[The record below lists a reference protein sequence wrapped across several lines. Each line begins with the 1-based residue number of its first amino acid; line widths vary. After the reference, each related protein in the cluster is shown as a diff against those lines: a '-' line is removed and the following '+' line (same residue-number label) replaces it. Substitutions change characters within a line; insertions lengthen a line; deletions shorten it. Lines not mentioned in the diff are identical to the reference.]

1 MQDKGRLIILEGF
14 DRTGKDHL
22 LNTFHQRHANDSDY
36 RAYFQVIPEDMPK
49 YREEPE
55 AFRQFLIKHIGKQV
69 DDLVNFKNNG
79 IKVQMLVR
87 LLLTDAVYSTLFSRE
102 EVVNR
107 FHQKVFDNFNV
118 ENNIFL
124 FKDYNEYLK
133 RLQIIGDTTIEY
145 QEGEFYKVNQL
156 YLDKAKYFETI
167 GATTKVF
174 WLNGEDF
181 LDQFIEEVENKV
193 K

>member
-124 FKDYNEYLK
+124 LEVYRNIVTRLMWTAARPKDYQHPLQRLTSTK
-133 RLQIIGDTTIEY
+133 RS
-145 QEGEFYKVNQL
+145 
-156 YLDKAKYFETI
+156 
-167 GATTKVF
+167 ATTSPTPFPFSIK
-174 WLNGEDF
+174 EA
-181 LDQFIEEVENKV
+181 
-193 K
+193 